1 MKTRNLKKGSGS
13 TASARAV
20 VSVVI
25 PVLNE
30 SARIASVVRLAL
42 RSPLVD
48 EVLVLDDGSI
58 DGTPELAA
66 SAGARVLTSTML
78 GKGGSLEDGLFA
90 ARNDF
95 ILYLDGDLAGLR
107 KDLVECMV
115 EPLVRNEADFVKAS
129 FSRRA
134 GRVTVLTARPLLRT
148 YFPELVHFEQPLG
161 GIVAARRDL
170 LRRLKFENDYGVDI
184 GLLIDASQAGARLAE
199 VDIGHIEH
207 DSHDLEYLGEMA
219 TQVARTILDRAAA
232 CGRLRPAFVQ
242 RVREK
247 ERLHRAHPESIV
259 SRVGAV
265 ERLALFDMDGTILDG
280 RFIVELARRTGREE
294 ALARYLDRYNLTPE
308 TRTRRI
314 GALFR
319 GVRRELFEKVALGIP
334 LVKGAVEAVVGLR
347 RRGYRVGVVTDSFH
361 VASTIVR
368 KRVFADFSL
377 ANVMEFRHDR
387 ATGVVTLAPTMRSDR
402 KGRLAYD
409 KLNALRFLVKRMD
422 ITAKHVLAIGDGDN
436 DIGMLRAAGMSV
448 AFQPKTDRVRRA
460 AKHVITGRL
469 DEVLAFAP

>member
-1 MKTRNLKKGSGS
+1 
-13 TASARAV
+13 V
-20 VSVVI
+20 VV

-30 SARIASVVRLAL
+30 SERIASVVRLAR

-66 SAGARVLTSTML
+66 SAGARVITSTML

-90 ARNDF
+90 ARNEF

-107 KDLVECMV
+107 KDLVELMLG
-115 EPLVRNEADFVKAS
+115 PLLRNQADFVKAS

-134 GRVTVLTARPLLRT
+134 GRVTVLTARPLLQT
-148 YFPELVHFEQPLG
+148 YFPELVRFEQPLG
-161 GIVAARRDL
+161 GIVAARRSL

-232 CGRLRPAFVQ
+232 CGRLRPSFVQ
-242 RVREK
+242 RVREQ
-247 ERLHRAHPESIV
+247 ENVRRAHPETIV
-259 SRVGAV
+259 SRVGPA
-265 ERLALFDMDGTILDG
+265 ERLALLDMDGTILDG
-280 RFIVELARRTGREE
+280 RFITELARRIGREE
-294 ALARYLDRYNLTPE
+294 ALNRYLDRYDITPE

-314 GALFR
+314 AAIFR
-319 GVRRELFEKVALGIP
+319 GVRRELFERTALGIP
-334 LVKGAVEAVVGLR
+334 LVQGAVEAVVGLR

-377 ANVMEFRHDR
+377 ANVLEFRHDR
-387 ATGVVTLAPTMRSDR
+387 ATGVVTLAPTMRSGR

-409 KLNALRFLVKRMD
+409 KLNALRFLVKRMG
-422 ITAKHVLAIGDGDN
+422 ITARQVLAVGDGNN
-436 DIGMLRAAGMSV
+436 DVGMMRAAGMSV
-448 AFQPKTDRVRRA
+448 AFQPKTERVRRA
-460 AKHVITGRL
+460 AKHIITERL
-469 DEVLAFAP
+469 DEVLEFAP